1 MKIKWTKEALLNIQ
15 EIEDFIFQD
24 NQTAAIN
31 LTNKLISLV
40 EDLIDFPKKGR
51 IVPELSIDQIR
62 EILYK
67 NYRIVYLIKKNSIE
81 ILTVFEG
88 HKLLD
93 NGKLINSFGG
103 RC

>member
-1 MKIKWTKEALLNIQ
+1 MKIYWSKEAQLNIK
-15 EIEDFIFQD
+15 EIEDYISQD
-24 NQTAAIN
+24 NPIAALN
-31 LTNKLISLV
+31 LTDKLILLV
-40 EDLIDFPKKGR
+40 EDLLNFPQKGR

-67 NYRIVYLIKKNSIE
+67 NYRIVYLIKKNSID

-93 NGKLINSFGG
+93 KENLVSQTKSN
-103 RC
+103 

>member
-1 MKIKWTKEALLNIQ
+1 MKIKWTKEALFNIQ
-15 EIEDFIFQD
+15 EIEDFISQD

-31 LTNKLISLV
+31 LTNKFISLV
-40 EDLIDFPKKGR
+40 EDLVNFPKKGR
-51 IVPELSIDQIR
+51 IVPELSFDQIR
-62 EILYK
+62 ETLYK

-93 NGKLINSFGG
+93 KENIITKTKNN
-103 RC
+103 